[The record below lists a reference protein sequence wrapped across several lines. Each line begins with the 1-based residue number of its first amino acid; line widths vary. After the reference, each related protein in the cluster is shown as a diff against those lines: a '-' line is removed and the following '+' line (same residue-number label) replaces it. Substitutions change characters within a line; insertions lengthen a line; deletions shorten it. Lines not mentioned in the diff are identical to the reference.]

1 VLDASLRPRQPSSRG
16 YVPRGLLLAS
26 LFVALLVLVPVIVTI
41 VQAFQ
46 GGWSSAETSI
56 RASSSL
62 VLLFHTALVA
72 LVATPICGVI
82 GVGTAWLIERTRLP
96 LRRLW
101 ALLVVAPLMVPLFV
115 TSYAYA
121 SLGESL
127 TGFWGSVAIIAF
139 TYYPIVYLLVAAS
152 LRVVDPSMEETARS
166 LGLGPWRTFA
176 RAVLP
181 QIRPA
186 LYGGLLLVALD
197 ALVEFDAFVAFKYQ
211 TFVVNIYYQYQVSF
225 SASGAAALSFF
236 SIALCVIVLFGEWRL
251 RGNANYTRISHG
263 VQRTT
268 TRYDLGRAAPLAL
281 LALIALVTV
290 SLGIPVGELVYWFTQ
305 SSQAAL
311 SSASAGL
318 QYLWPA
324 TVTSVLL
331 GAGAAALGV
340 ILALPVAVL
349 AVRYRSRLVT
359 LTERSI
365 YLSFALPDLVAA
377 IALAYVSSRYI
388 HFLYGSMALL
398 ILAEAMLFIPF
409 AVVALRSTIG
419 LIEPALEDTARSLGL
434 GPLRTLW
441 RVTVPLARPG
451 LAAAAVLVFAFVLG
465 DLSTAQVLLPPS
477 YYTLGTQF
485 WADSRTVEFA
495 AAAPY
500 GAVLIGLSLIS
511 TYVLMS
517 RFGKVRALASR

>member
-1 VLDASLRPRQPSSRG
+1 MLDARIEPGQQSSRG
-16 YVPRGLLLAS
+16 YIPRGLLLAS
-26 LFVALLVLVPVIVTI
+26 AFIAVLVLVPVVVTI

-46 GGWSSAETSI
+46 GGWSAAATSI

-62 VLLFHTALVA
+62 VLLLHTALVA

-82 GVGTAWLIERTRLP
+82 GVGTAWLIERTQLP

-101 ALLVVAPLMVPLFV
+101 ALLVVAPLVVPLFV

-127 TGFWGSVAIIAF
+127 TGYWGSVAIIAF

-152 LRVVDPSMEETARS
+152 LRVVDPALEETARS

-186 LYGGLLLVALD
+186 LYGGLLLVFLD

-211 TFVVNIYYQYQVSF
+211 TFVFDIYYQYQVSF

-236 SIALCVIVLFGEWRL
+236 SIVLCLFVLFVEWRL
-251 RGNANYTRISHG
+251 RGDANYTRIAHG
-263 VQRTT
+263 VRRTT
-268 TRYDLGRAAPLAL
+268 TRYDLGKAAPLAV
-281 LALIALVTV
+281 LALIALATV
-290 SLGIPVGELVYWFTQ
+290 SLGIPVGELIYWFTQ
-305 SSQAAL
+305 GSQAAL
-311 SSASAGL
+311 SSAAAGS

-324 TVTSVLL
+324 TVTSV
-331 GAGAAALGV
+331 ALGLSAAV
-340 ILALPVAVL
+340 VGVVLALPIAVL
-349 AVRYRSRLVT
+349 AVRYRGRSVT
-359 LTERSI
+359 LAERSI

-377 IALAYVSSRYI
+377 IALAYVANRYI

-398 ILAEAMLFIPF
+398 VLAEAMLFIPF

-419 LIEPALEDTARSLGL
+419 LIEPTLEDTARSLGL

-485 WADSRTVEFA
+485 WADGRTVAFA

-517 RFGKVRALASR
+517 RFGKVRALAS